1 MGFFESL
8 FANLAVPFE
17 IANVFSAMKDI
28 FDALP
33 LVVKF
38 AIIGCFS
45 LSCLFAIMR
54 MLF

>member
-8 FANLAVPFE
+8 FANLATPFE

-45 LSCLFAIMR
+45 VACFFSILRILF
-54 MLF
+54 

>member
-8 FANLAVPFE
+8 FANLSVPFE
-17 IANVFSAMKDI
+17 IGTVFNAIKDI

-38 AIIGCFS
+38 AIYGCFA

>member
-8 FANLAVPFE
+8 WANLSVPFE
-17 IANVFSAMKDI
+17 IDAVFTAMKDI

-33 LVVKF
+33 LVCKF

-45 LSCLFAIMR
+45 LACLFAIMR

>member
-1 MGFFESL
+1 MNFFEKL
-8 FANLAVPFE
+8 FANLAIPFE
-17 IANVFSAMKDI
+17 VSNVFSAMKDI

-33 LVVKF
+33 LVIKF
-38 AIIGCFS
+38 AIYGCFA